1 MRKKAKRGPQI
12 NARAETL
19 LESPMLRHPAISRR
33 CLIPADGFYEWT
45 SATGSRPS
53 QPLHIRL
60 KGGGLFAFAG
70 IYAGRRDGLDTYAIV
85 TTEPNELVAPIHNRM
100 PVMLD
105 PDDEALWL
113 DSAVTTHRLCWATCD
128 RTSLRRWRRT
138 PSARW
143 SRRPGTR
150 AASRSSRSACHSRV
164 CARCSLSPRPLRAG
178 GRFGRLGRLR
188 WLGWLRQVRLDQLLD
203 RLGQLHL
210 LQPLPGDVL
219 ALRHDPVAEGAACGG
234 RSGAHLETA
243 AALVGNVQPT

>member
-1 MRKKAKRGPQI
+1 
-12 NARAETL
+12 
-19 LESPMLRHPAISRR
+19 MLRHPAISRR

-113 DSAVTTHRLCWATCD
+113 DGAVTDPAAVLGY
-128 RTSLRRWRRT
+128 LR
-138 PSARW
+138 PYLAQEMEAYPVGPLVSSAW
-143 SRRPGTR
+143 NEGPE
-150 AASRSSRSACHSRV
+150 
-164 CARCSLSPRPLRAG
+164 
-178 GRFGRLGRLR
+178 
-188 WLGWLRQVRLDQLLD
+188 
-203 RLGQLHL
+203 L
-210 LQPLPGDVL
+210 LQPPSLARAPLPF
-219 ALRHDPVAEGAACGG
+219 AEPA
-234 RSGAHLETA
+234 S
-243 AALVGNVQPT
+243 

>member
-1 MRKKAKRGPQI
+1 
-12 NARAETL
+12 
-19 LESPMLRHPAISRR
+19 MLRHPAISRR

-113 DSAVTTHRLCWATCD
+113 DSAVTIQRLCWGTCD

-143 SRRPGTR
+143 SRQPGTR
-150 AASRSSRSACHSRV
+150 VRS
-164 CARCSLSPRPLRAG
+164 
-178 GRFGRLGRLR
+178 
-188 WLGWLRQVRLDQLLD
+188 
-203 RLGQLHL
+203 
-210 LQPLPGDVL
+210 
-219 ALRHDPVAEGAACGG
+219 
-234 RSGAHLETA
+234 
-243 AALVGNVQPT
+243 